1 MRYAFWMRLGFRMGA
16 EEGRENH
23 LEEVDWLRRLGSLT
37 AVGMKADA
45 LQAYATTRA
54 ALT

>member
-1 MRYAFWMRLGFRMGA
+1 MRLGFRGWGQKRA
-16 EEGRENH
+16 EENH